1 MHFDGFSRAEFS
13 SHKQTK
19 TPSASPTTHRTFS
32 SAIHAAKCL
41 SYDAPHY
48 PLTTRSST
56 SPTTYHIYFKIASTT
71 SFAEPKLSELV
82 PTLIGESNF
91 ASWSTALKYALD
103 TKDPRLFDILTSKIA
118 QPASDDPAF
127 TEWLRYSRH
136 LLSYLHAT
144 IHASL
149 KPYINTALDAPA
161 AYQSLF
167 KTFAVHTYNIGF
179 DKFHN
184 LRPSVDNPSEQ
195 VLISIFSD
203 FVISKNRRLAS
214 YPNFNSDP
222 VFYDANA
229 VHKPTSKDAKPKHF
243 CTFHQRK
250 TAHTS
255 EEYFRNPANANN
267 ANNAKLANA
276 VSTPASSTTKTTA
289 NQPITANTVTG
300 NPTFRYNNLFA
311 T

>member
-1 MHFDGFSRAEFS
+1 RIQLRFVI
-13 SHKQTK
+13 
-19 TPSASPTTHRTFS
+19 HRTQ
-32 SAIHAAKCL
+32 L
-41 SYDAPHY
+41 
-48 PLTTRSST
+48 
-56 SPTTYHIYFKIASTT
+56 
-71 SFAEPKLSELV
+71 
-82 PTLIGESNF
+82 
-91 ASWSTALKYALD
+91 
-103 TKDPRLFDILTSKIA
+103 
-118 QPASDDPAF
+118 ASDDPAF
-127 TEWLRYSRH
+127 TEWLRYSRY
-136 LLSYLHAT
+136 LLSYLYAT
-144 IHASL
+144 VYASL
-149 KPYINTALDAPA
+149 KPYINTALNAPA
-161 AYQSLF
+161 VYQSLF
-167 KTFAVHTYNIGF
+167 KTFAVYTYNIGF
-179 DKFHN
+179 DKFYKWTTLKYNNTVTPQH

-203 FVISKNRRLAS
+203 FVISENRRLAS

-229 VHKPTSKDAKPKHF
+229 VHKPTSKDTKPKHF

-250 TAHTS
+250 TAYIS

-289 NQPITANTVTG
+289 NQPTTANTVTG